1 MYEEQNI
8 MTQSDYEPYLLSLY
22 PTQTTTIIDTDYDSY
37 AVIYNCGTLLAGFLV
52 FDDYIVLS
60 KNSVNYDLY
69 SDSNV
74 VALLTLLLS
83 FPDLDENS
91 IAGPYSI
98 HSDCP

>member
-60 KNSVNYDLY
+60 KNSVNLIK
-69 SDSNV
+69 N
-74 VALLTLLLS
+74 LS
-83 FPDLDENS
+83 PPQISLDN
-91 IAGPYSI
+91 IKI
-98 HSDCP
+98 RLRLNF